1 MGRGR
6 VKLELIKEEKSRL
19 TTFQRRKKGLVKK
32 ASEFSILCDSEVC
45 LFVSAP
51 QSDLQ
56 VVAESGIETFPP
68 EIDRVLG
75 VIEKYK
81 KAVMQRPPKCKS
93 YHPTAPP
100 LAKPNRNKYCDFN
113 KYPTLSELVDGF
125 SADELSELVSRLDR
139 KIEIVKKVIEGKK
152 KENALDPMIM
162 IRNDGAIHNHI
173 DDQQLHDI
181 VDDGDSVS
189 VKSHVGWKGRAE
201 VMLDHQNMTS
211 NNAQFRGQEC
221 MMMLSGAATS
231 ATSPNSLA
239 HPMMPY
245 MQYHYPMN
253 VGPSICSFQR
263 GDDLTDV
270 LNSFLY
276 NNTNMY

>member
-1 MGRGR
+1 MGRGK

-32 ASEFSILCDSEVC
+32 ASEFSTLCDSEVC

-51 QSDLQ
+51 QSDLK
-56 VVAESGIETFPP
+56 VVSASGIETFPP
-68 EIDRVLG
+68 ESDRVLG
-75 VIEKYK
+75 VVEKYK

-93 YHPTAPP
+93 YHPTGPP
-100 LAKPNRNKYCDFN
+100 LAKPNRNKYCDS

-152 KENALDPMIM
+152 EENAPDPMIM
-162 IRNDGAIHNHI
+162 IRNDGVIHNHM

-181 VDDGDSVS
+181 VYDDDDDDSDFV
-189 VKSHVGWKGRAE
+189 RAE
-201 VMLDHQNMTS
+201 AMLDHQNMTS

-221 MMMLSGAATS
+221 MMMLSGAAT
-231 ATSPNSLA
+231 AAPSPNSLA
-239 HPMMPY
+239 HPHNAVHAVPLPHECGA
-245 MQYHYPMN
+245 QYLLIPK
-253 VGPSICSFQR
+253 R
-263 GDDLTDV
+263 GRPH
-270 LNSFLY
+270 
-276 NNTNMY
+276 